1 MTFNATEYTF
11 DLDKIFEYI
20 KTNAD
25 EQRVEREITDGYDM
39 EDNDPKLV
47 SKMVR
52 EITAMKSD
60 DIDTYKYD
68 MLKLLIDTLLSKQED
83 TGFFIAFN
91 TMFTNGFIK
100 SINNTDNYGQEE

>member
-1 MTFNATEYTF
+1 
-11 DLDKIFEYI
+11 
-20 KTNAD
+20 
-25 EQRVEREITDGYDM
+25 M

-68 MLKLLIDTLLSKQED
+68 MLKLLINTLLSKEEYTSD
-83 TGFFIAFN
+83 DAGFFIAFN